1 MVILSIQK
9 NGVIELMASTNE
21 EHELEIPFNYAI
33 SKILNS
39 GRKFSLINSTLYL
52 TRLV

>member
-21 EHELEIPFNYAI
+21 ELEAIPFNYAI

-39 GRKFSLINSTLYL
+39 GRKFSLINYYTLPY
-52 TRLV
+52 